1 MSRLGAFSVA
11 GLLVV
16 GLLSVSTQVSAQM
29 DSSKDIKRIWD
40 IYLRGCVDKADGSF
54 RVYIPRLVLAGVS
67 AQDDILAKQCN
78 LLVEYEVVF
87 RAARD
92 GEDGSSNE
100 GLGGPAGETGPIGP
114 IGPIGDPGEL
124 LSPSP

>member
-92 GEDGSSNE
+92 GEDGSSNT
-100 GLGGPAGETGPIGP
+100 GPGGPAGETGAVGP
-114 IGPIGDPGEL
+114 IGPQGPGA
-124 LSPSP
+124 PNP